1 MISAGSEFN
10 DALLAHLQEGIV
22 ACDADGVL
30 QLFNDAAKRFHGLP
44 AEPLPPERWAEH
56 YDLYRPDGERMTR
69 EEVPLFRALS
79 GEVVRDVEMVIAP
92 RTGPRRI
99 LVANGSAIHGA
110 DGELLGA
117 VVAMHDVTALKAAE
131 AERTQ
136 AAVERAAREAA
147 EVASARL
154 SLLAEVHEHVVRSI
168 LEPGERRLVI
178 SLLVPAVADRC
189 HLVIEGE
196 GEVEAG
202 RRDAAEHVLEETVAE
217 PGGPP
222 LGRLLL
228 ARTAARPPFHPDDAW
243 LAAGLARRLA
253 TAVVVGRTIRPA
265 VSG

>member
-1 MISAGSEFN
+1 LISARSEFN

-56 YDLYRPDGERMTR
+56 YDLYRPDGERMSR

-92 RTGPRRI
+92 RNGPRRI
-99 LVANGSAIHGA
+99 LVANGTAIRGG
-110 DGELLGA
+110 DGRLLGA

-147 EVASARL
+147 EVAGARL
-154 SLLAEVHEHVVRSI
+154 SLLAEVHEHVIRSI
-168 LEPGERRLVI
+168 LDPDARRLVI
-178 SLLVPAVADRC
+178 SLLVPSVADRC
-189 HLVIEGE
+189 HLTIDGE
-196 GEVEAG
+196 TEVEVG
-202 RRDAAEHVLEETVAE
+202 RCDDAAHVLEEPVAE
-217 PGGPP
+217 PGGPA

-228 ARTAARPPFHPDDAW
+228 ARTATRPPFHPDDAW

-253 TAVVVGRTIRPA
+253 TAVVLGRTVRPGVA
-265 VSG
+265 G